1 MVCGSGKDLKLTK
14 YTAFNSLIVDKT
26 FSKIQYSGIKL
37 EIWFAVYPKK
47 VY

>member
-26 FSKIQYSGIKL
+26 FSKIQYSRIKL